1 MTTDVRH
8 GNIYF
13 ALNVKRLDARVV
25 ELVDS
30 LASGASARKG
40 VRVRLPPRAPTERD
54 TPLACLSFL
63 SPGGPAAHLNTQRI
77 ANMEKQ
83 TITIGLP
90 RALLYY
96 RYYALWR
103 TFFQELDI
111 KVAVSTPTDRDILDR
126 GTALAIDEACLS
138 LKIYLGHVA
147 ALVGKCDYILVP
159 RVSNF
164 GRHRNMCTRF
174 ESTPALVRSVF
185 RDSDQSFLSYEVDE
199 EQKKTEKDAFL
210 DLGKRLGCPPKAV
223 KRAYKQ
229 AKKAEAAH
237 HKARVQRYGQ
247 QYKRDALK
255 VLIAAHSYVIE
266 DPYMGRPVTD
276 YLKRVGVIP
285 LRADMV
291 DRDGALKKGRE
302 LSPTCKWEISREIL
316 GGIAMHQDDVDGII
330 LLSAFPCGPD
340 AMVNELI
347 ARRVKGVPM
356 LNLVL
361 DSQSGTAGV
370 ETRLESFIDIIR
382 FQEGKL

>member
-1 MTTDVRH
+1 M
-8 GNIYF
+8 
-13 ALNVKRLDARVV
+13 
-25 ELVDS
+25 E
-30 LASGASARKG
+30 
-40 VRVRLPPRAPTERD
+40 
-54 TPLACLSFL
+54 
-63 SPGGPAAHLNTQRI
+63 TQKI
-77 ANMEKQ
+77 K
-83 TITIGLP
+83 IGLP
-90 RALLYY
+90 RAMLYY
-96 RYYALWR
+96 RYRVLWR
-103 TFFQELDI
+103 TFFQELGMET
-111 KVAVSTPTDRDILDR
+111 VVSAATDRDIMER

-147 ALVGKCDYILVP
+147 ALVGKCDYIMAP

-164 GRHRNMCTRF
+164 GRHRSMCTRF
-174 ESTPALVRSVF
+174 ESMPDLIRNVF
-185 RDSDQSFLSYEVDE
+185 RNSGQKFISYEVDE
-199 EQKKTEKDAFL
+199 EMKKKDEEEGFVEM
-210 DLGKRLGCPPKAV
+210 GKALGCSAKAS
-223 KRAYKQ
+223 KKAYKQ
-229 AKKAEAAH
+229 AKKADLVQ
-237 HKARVQRYGQ
+237 HKERVQKYEQ
-247 QYKRDALK
+247 QYKREGMK
-255 VLIAAHSYVIE
+255 VLIAAHSYVVE
-266 DPYMGRPVTD
+266 DPYMGKTVAD

-291 DRDGALKKGRE
+291 DRDAALKHSKE
-302 LSPTCKWEISREIL
+302 LSPTCKWEVSREIL